1 MDSGVPSNVYP
12 FGNDPAKVAS
22 YRAFWDRA
30 PVPRPLVGFSIKSW
44 FPLQEFAAS
53 AAWQDRDVLTPDMVD
68 PEAFL
73 DDQERLLHE
82 GEAIADDILRGA
94 SPSQAVPWL
103 DGMLGATL
111 RILPGSILG
120 AERTL
125 AWDKLESLGLDLQNA
140 WFDKYIA
147 FIEALVHRA
156 AGRYPVS
163 HGALIGPS
171 DIAALLRGH
180 TQSVLDL
187 VEAPDEM
194 RRLLWRSGAVFRQ
207 ITEEA
212 WQRLPLYHGGYF
224 DAQYQLWSPGPII
237 RLQEDASGVLSPQL
251 YREFLQPV
259 DRAVAGHFASAFIHL
274 HSNSMFLYDL
284 FLEVEEIRC
293 FQVNYELHSG
303 GPPIAGMIP
312 AFRKIQAADRPLLVR
327 GSFTPDELHLLV
339 DALEPRG
346 LYLYIMVGSL
356 AEVDLL
362 RPVLGM

>member
-1 MDSGVPSNVYP
+1 MESTHP
-12 FGNDPAKVAS
+12 FGNDPGKIAG

-30 PVPRPLVGFSIKSW
+30 PAKRPLVGFSIKSW
-44 FPLQEFAAS
+44 FPLQEFSAS
-53 AAWQDRDVLTPDMVD
+53 AAWQDRDVLTPGMVE

-73 DDQERLLHE
+73 DDQERLLRE
-82 GEAIADDILRGA
+82 GEAIEDDILRGA

-111 RILPGSILG
+111 RILPGTVLG
-120 AERTL
+120 VERTL
-125 AWDKLESLGLDLQNA
+125 PWDELANLRLDLGHP
-140 WFDKYIA
+140 WFEKYIE
-147 FIEALVHRA
+147 FIEALARHS

-187 VEAPDEM
+187 VETPEEM
-194 RRLLWRSGAVFRQ
+194 RRLLGRCGEVFRQ

-212 WQRLPLYHGGYF
+212 WKRIPLYHGGYY
-224 DAQYQLWSPGPII
+224 DAQYQLWSPSPIV
-237 RLQEDASGVLSPQL
+237 RLQEDASGVLSPGL
-251 YREFLQPV
+251 YREFLQPI
-259 DRAVAGHFASAFIHL
+259 DREVAGHFPSAFIHL
-274 HSNSMFLYDL
+274 HTNSMFLYDL

-303 GPPIAGMIP
+303 GPPVAGMIP
-312 AFRKIQAADRPLLVR
+312 AFRKIQAAGRPLLVR
-327 GSFTPDELHLLV
+327 GSFTSEELHLLV
-339 DALEPRG
+339 DSVDPRG
-346 LYLYIMVGSL
+346 LYLYIMVGSV
-356 AEVDLL
+356 AEADAL